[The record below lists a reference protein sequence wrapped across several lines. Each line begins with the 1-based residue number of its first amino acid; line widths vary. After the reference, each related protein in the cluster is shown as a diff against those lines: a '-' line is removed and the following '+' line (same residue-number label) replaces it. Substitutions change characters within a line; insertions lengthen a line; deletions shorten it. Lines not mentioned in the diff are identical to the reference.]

1 MQIYS
6 ININPYIKKYNKNN
20 NKEEKTFSS
29 NPMNVSFEAR
39 VDKGLTRFYEANLN
53 RMPSTLKNYINKMTS
68 KASQTP
74 LQAQASAFAALA
86 GITTVAE
93 IKSEFEEEDLFK
105 ELKDPTES
113 NATRGIL
120 GVFRENKELLEMYD
134 KSILE
139 SKENLTVWLVK
150 KIFLEAKT
158 LDEINT
164 DFNLE
169 ADKDFKA
176 LYENKEN
183 SNNPIK
189 SGTLKALGIK
199 LPDSEYLQSLR
210 YTRDG
215 YSDSV
220 GEKISQK
227 LIDFYA
233 SLPIEERT
241 ASNKK
246 KFQNFENWWNSLT
259 RDQQLD
265 MIAEKLNELDLF
277 EKYKASPIGKKTR
290 PKKVNERKE
299 QTLNKQSSIKIES
312 KLGDD
317 ELFIIWATTNL
328 KLFKASLTDY
338 DKAKI
343 QTKRDISLA
352 ERWKSM
358 SAEEKTDY
366 INKIRRSTEPS
377 RYAMLDAWNN
387 NQDIIIKLSHFLK
400 KFHFNKPVEI
410 LYGTEEFN
418 KSFSEAMSNF
428 WHLNPDLAD
437 KFGEAVRFSHEKIK
451 QSINDGKFELLKI
464 EINKSQVKRE
474 KEIKDAL
481 KNYREVMPEEVY
493 ESYPKYMQEF
503 IDANTN
509 SKYINMNIL
518 PINYVQKYYE
528 LIEKN
533 IPENL
538 IKTWIK
544 VLDKEPLNETDELNI
559 KKIRDI
565 ETPEMAI
572 ISRVLEA
579 TMASILYE
587 NTKDPQVYLLSHT
600 DCKIALTQLNEGK
613 DRIQL
618 YSNKYD
624 KNFDIP
630 ILNKKF
636 DIKEIDKHYADY
648 MQDLDSGS
656 IDAIIDNYIY
666 TDFSKLKT
674 LEEEIEATKY
684 LRDYIDSYKTSALL
698 FFDSRQDFT
707 PEIKSN
713 FAKKFIS
720 NINPKYADIIKL
732 AVSTKKDFELENEIN
747 KYMNLTR
754 KKYYFLPSKVLDLY
768 TYELT
773 KVLRDSN
780 SKDYERI
787 INNCCIPLK
796 DLKNNTEII
805 YLNKRYFRQIH
816 KLFTLVTEKTLSDI
830 LYKMTKNDEVYAL
843 KMEEMLP
850 LFEALTLVKKTT
862 QNKSFSVYSQNL
874 KKQVEIPTNQRV
886 QPYQIEKLFN
896 EYFEDVI
903 EYGKNCFSQKGG
915 KISREEILYILNPD
929 ESKIKVDEFLQ
940 KKINED
946 LQGEFF
952 EE

>member
-6 ININPYIKKYNKNN
+6 IKVNPYIKKYNKNN
-20 NKEEKTFSS
+20 DKEEKIFSS

-53 RMPSTLKNYINKMTS
+53 RMPSTLKNYINKMAS
-68 KASQTP
+68 KTSQTP

-86 GITTVAE
+86 GIATVAE

-105 ELKDPTES
+105 ELKDPNES

-120 GVFRENKELLEMYD
+120 GVFRENKDLLEMYD

-150 KIFLEAKT
+150 KIFLEGKT

-199 LPDSEYLQSLR
+199 LPSSEYLQSLR
-210 YTRDG
+210 YTREG
-215 YSDSV
+215 YSDLI
-220 GEKISQK
+220 GDKISQV
-227 LIDFYA
+227 LINFYA

-241 ASNKK
+241 AKARKSVE
-246 KFQNFENWWNSLT
+246 NFENWWNSMT
-259 RDQQLD
+259 HDQKLD
-265 MIAEKLNELDLF
+265 LIAIQANELDLL
-277 EKYKASPIGKKTR
+277 EKYNESSIGKKTK
-290 PKKVNERKE
+290 PKKVVITKE
-299 QTLNKQSSIKIES
+299 QTLNKQSDIRVES
-312 KLGDD
+312 KLSRDD
-317 ELFIIWATTNL
+317 LFKIWATNNL
-328 KLFKASLTDY
+328 KLFEASLTDY

-343 QTKRDISLA
+343 QTKREASQA
-352 ERWKSM
+352 ERWSSM
-358 SAEEKTDY
+358 SVEEKTEY
-366 INKIRRSTEPS
+366 INRLRRSTEPS

-400 KFHFNKPVEI
+400 KFHFNKPIEI

-418 KSFSEAMSNF
+418 KSFSEAMSSF
-428 WHLNPDLAD
+428 WHLNPDLAE
-437 KFGEAVRFSHEKIK
+437 KFGEAVRFSLEKIK
-451 QSINDGKFELLKI
+451 QSINNGKFELLKN
-464 EINKSQVKRE
+464 EINKSQIKRE
-474 KEIKDAL
+474 KEIKEAL

-493 ESYPKYMQEF
+493 ESYPEYMQEF

-509 SKYINMNIL
+509 SKIFNMNIL
-518 PINYVQKYYE
+518 PIKYVQKYYE
-528 LIEKN
+528 LIANEIPQELTETWTKALKN
-533 IPENL
+533 
-538 IKTWIK
+538 
-544 VLDKEPLNETDELNI
+544 EPLNEIDESNI
-559 KKIRDI
+559 EKIRNI
-565 ETPEMAI
+565 ETQEMAV

-579 TMASILYE
+579 SMASVLYE
-587 NTKDPQVYLLSHT
+587 STKNPEVYLLSHT
-600 DCKIALTQLNEGK
+600 DCKIALNQLNQNK
-613 DRIQL
+613 DRIQF
-618 YSNKYD
+618 YSNKLD
-624 KNFDIP
+624 QNFDIP

-636 DIKEIDKHYADY
+636 DIKEVDKHYADY
-648 MQDLDSGS
+648 MQDLDTGT
-656 IDAIIDNYIY
+656 IDAIIDNYIF

-674 LEEEIEATKY
+674 LEEEIEVTEY
-684 LRDYIDSYKTSALL
+684 LRNYIDSYKTSALL
-698 FFDSRQDFT
+698 FVDARQDFT
-707 PEIKSN
+707 PEIRSN

-732 AVSTKKDFELENEIN
+732 AVSTQEDFELENEIN

-754 KKYYFLPSKVLDLY
+754 KKYYFLPSKVLDIY
-768 TYELT
+768 TYELR

-780 SKDYERI
+780 TKDYERI
-787 INNCCIPLK
+787 INNCCMPLK

-805 YLNKRYFRQIH
+805 YLNKRYFRQMH

-850 LFEALTLVKKTT
+850 LFEALTLVKKST

-874 KKQVEIPTNQRV
+874 KKQIEIPTNQRV

-929 ESKIKVDEFLQ
+929 ESRVKVDEILQ